1 MHLHV
6 IKAILNRNFI
16 SYFSNPTG
24 YVFIV
29 VFVFLSSLAAFWPN
43 EFFNANLCNLNQLNK
58 WLPYIMLVFIPA
70 ISMSVWA
77 EERKQGTDELLLTI
91 PAGDFDV
98 VIGKYLASV
107 AIYTVALL
115 FSFVCNLTVLL
126 FLGSPDLGLAAAN
139 YLGYWIVGATMLSV
153 GMVASFLTSN
163 VTIAFILGV
172 ILNAPLALA
181 GLADAVP
188 FLPDVTRSIKKIGV
202 AEQFMDFSRGV
213 ISGSSLG
220 YFVGITAAMLYA
232 CMVLIGRRHWRGG
245 KDVSPMA
252 WHYSIRFLALLVAV
266 GGIVGFLT
274 KHDRLRADITAE
286 RLSSLTPKT
295 RELIAKLDPAKPV
308 EVYAYVSEVV
318 PELYSSQRLNFLST
332 LDELAAMNSQA
343 LKVYVSR
350 NVEPFSDE
358 AAVAEQSWGIKP
370 ERVPD
375 RSRGTR
381 SDESIIMGFACRSGL
396 DKVVVPFV
404 NRGLPVEYEL
414 VRSILT
420 VSQPERKRLGI
431 VSTDAKL
438 FSSFNMQ
445 TMSSSQDQPI
455 VQELKKQYEVVQV
468 DPAKPIT
475 DKFAVLLAVQPSSL
489 SHEQMENFAA
499 AVKSGQPTAIFEDP
513 APVYSGDVAGTAQ
526 PKRPPGG
533 MFGGAPPQPKGD
545 IQRSLFKAMGVRLLA
560 DSVVFQ
566 LYTPFRKFADVLP
579 HEFVTID
586 KGCATPRPV
595 NEDHEASAGLQRLI
609 FPFPG
614 AVINDDS
621 PYSFTELVMT
631 GQDSGQVRYADVF
644 EPSMFG
650 ETRLNPR
657 LPLLEGRSKNKS
669 YCLAAHIKGKPK
681 KSSGPQDEGASTASG
696 DADNQLKKVLGD
708 AADGGQGGD
717 KKPANEEYNVIVVSD
732 IDCLAGWLFDNRSQG
747 ADPDQELD
755 LDFDNVT
762 FVLNCLDVLAGD
774 DRFVV
779 IRRHRPKHRVL
790 ESIGDAQR
798 REAEELQK
806 ARDNANTKELEQVA
820 DLEKRLDDKV
830 KSLNDDKKLN
840 IEEKRQKLALYQEN
854 ERRRITAWKEQA
866 QREREAE
873 LKKIKQ
879 DLARNM
885 RHVQDSYKFA
895 SVILPPIP
903 PLLLGLY
910 VYFNKRARE
919 REGVAKSRLL

>member
-115 FSFVCNLTVLL
+115 FSFVCNLTVLS
-126 FLGSPDLGLAAAN
+126 FLGSPDLGLVAAN
-139 YLGYWIVGATMLSV
+139 YLGYWIVGATMLAV

-172 ILNAPLALA
+172 ILNAPLAMA
-181 GLADAVP
+181 GLAEAVP

-245 KDVSPMA
+245 ADVSAMA
-252 WHYSIRFLALLVAV
+252 LHYAIRFLALLIAV

-274 KHDRLRADITAE
+274 RHDRLRADITSA
-286 RLSSLTPKT
+286 RLSSLTSKT
-295 RELIAKLDPAKPV
+295 RELISTLDPSKPV
-308 EVYAYVSEVV
+308 EVYAYVSGQV
-318 PELYSSQRLNFLST
+318 PDLYAAQRLNFLST

-343 LKVYVSR
+343 LKVYVVR
-350 NVEPFSDE
+350 DLEPFSAE
-358 AAVAEQSWGIKP
+358 AAVAEQSWGIKS
-370 ERVPD
+370 ERVTD
-375 RSRGTR
+375 RARGART
-381 SDESIIMGFACRSGL
+381 DESIVMGFACRSGL

-431 VSTDAKL
+431 VTTDAKL

-445 TMSSSQDQPI
+445 TMSSSQDQPL

-468 DPAKPIT
+468 DASKPIT
-475 DKFAVLLAVQPSSL
+475 DKYAVLLAVQPSSL

-499 AVKSGQPTAIFEDP
+499 AVKSGQPTVIFEDP
-513 APVYSGDVAGTAQ
+513 APVYFGDVAGTAQ

-545 IQRSLFKAMGVRLLA
+545 IQRSLFKSMGIRLLG

-566 LYTPFRKFADVLP
+566 LYTPFRKIADVLP

-586 KGCATPRPV
+586 RGCATPKPFNDEHDV
-595 NEDHEASAGLQRLI
+595 TAGLQRLI

-614 AVINDDS
+614 AIVNDDS
-621 PYSFTELVMT
+621 PYVFSELVMT
-631 GQDSGQVRYADVF
+631 GTDSGQVRYSDVF
-644 EPSMFG
+644 EMSMFG
-650 ETRLNPR
+650 GMQLNPR
-657 LPLLEGRSKNKS
+657 LSMLEGRAKSKS
-669 YCLAAHIKGKPK
+669 YCLATHVKGKPK
-681 KSSGPQDEGASTASG
+681 KSGGPKDEGASSG
-696 DADNQLKKVLGD
+696 KTDSDDKLKQVLGD
-708 AADGGQGGD
+708 AATDGKDNG
-717 KKPANEEYNVIVVSD
+717 KKSVDEEYNVIVVAD
-732 IDCLAGWLFDNRSQG
+732 IDCLTSWLFDNRAQG

-755 LDFDNVT
+755 LDFDNVS

-774 DRFVV
+774 DRFVA
-779 IRRHRPKHRVL
+779 IRRHRPQHRVL

-806 ARDNANTKELEQVA
+806 ARDAANTKEMEQIA
-820 DLEKRLDDKV
+820 DLEKRRDDKIKELNDN
-830 KSLNDDKKLN
+830 KSLNF
-840 IEEKRQKLALYQEN
+840 EEKRQKLALFQEN
-854 ERRRITAWKEQA
+854 ERRRIAAWKEQS

-879 DLARNM
+879 NLASDVR
-885 RHVQDSYKFA
+885 RVQDSYKFA